1 MTWLHP
7 ALLFG
12 LGIVAI
18 PVLLHFLMRQK
29 PRKLVFPALRLV
41 QQQRRS
47 NARRFRLRHLWL
59 LLLRMA
65 ALAAIVFAIAR
76 PTLPAANYGLSLG
89 EFITLAGIIA
99 TGVIV
104 YFIVLARY
112 RAQSLPRYD
121 LNLKRARLRG
131 WATGLTLLSAAFLA
145 GCPYQRRV
153 AAEITSPAPIGQFD
167 LPVAAV
173 FLFDN
178 SLSLEYTQQG
188 QTRLSVA
195 KQLAK
200 DHLRDFP
207 AGSRVAIAEA
217 SNDDPVIFQ
226 ASISAAQSRIDS
238 IEPSAIVIPLNDR
251 VVAAASLQRDD
262 RTRIAAEGGGVN
274 LDRFVRRIYVFTDL
288 SASGWRIGESTALAR
303 SFDEQPNLTV
313 QIVDVGELQPRNTS
327 IGPVMLSTELVTR
340 DLPLSVSA
348 EVKCVGEAGE
358 RKAVLSLLGAGGQY
372 IPRDSQVRSF
382 EAGSA
387 QRLDFALLTSLAGPV
402 VHGEVR
408 LQSTDPLKFDD
419 VRFFTVIVG
428 AAPKVLLVSPSERES
443 VETRAALEVV
453 GFEPVVINPQQL
465 NTADVSKYQV
475 VYLLSVPDVTDE
487 VWNKLESF
495 VKAGGGLA
503 VVLGSNDIN
512 STKYNR
518 AAAQQI
524 LPARLDTWQAFGDY
538 KLSIDRREHPIF
550 WKFRQHDDSDSFA
563 AFQNDNNI
571 YRFWRLVDRAGDSS
585 VAASFTD
592 ADRSPAIIDRPHGLG
607 RTVIFATSMHLAES
621 NSARWNDLPSPNKD
635 VWEWLA
641 FVEQLTGHLAR
652 ATDWK
657 FNVLAGEPVSLPMSP
672 QPEDREY
679 LLQRPTFAQSR
690 VTLKA
695 SAATLS
701 TSETRE
707 IGHYNVTSPGAPPLT
722 GFSVNAAPAESDLS
736 RIADEQLEQLFGKG
750 RYQVARSLEEIKADV
765 NASHLG
771 KEVFPLILLLA
782 VLVFCGEHFVANWF
796 YDADSDSPAV
806 SAARKSRPAS
816 GTRSDLAENRSMV

>member
-1 MTWLHP
+1 
-7 ALLFG
+7 
-12 LGIVAI
+12 
-18 PVLLHFLMRQK
+18 
-29 PRKLVFPALRLV
+29 FPALRLV

-65 ALAAIVFAIAR
+65 ALATIVLAIAR
-76 PTLPAANYGLSLG
+76 PTLPAANYGLNLR
-89 EFITLAGIIA
+89 EFLTLAGVIA
-99 TGVIV
+99 AGVIAYQV
-104 YFIVLARY
+104 ILSRY
-112 RAQSLPRYD
+112 RSQPLPKYE
-121 LNLKRARLRG
+121 LSLKRAKLRG
-131 WATGLTLLSAAFLA
+131 WSTGLTLLSAAFLA

-153 AAEITSPAPIGQFD
+153 AAEITSPAPVGQFD

-200 DHLRDFP
+200 DHLSDFP

-238 IEPSAIVIPLNDR
+238 IEPSAVVLPLNDR

-262 RTRIAAEGGGVN
+262 RTRISSEGGGVN
-274 LDRFVRRIYVFTDL
+274 LDRFVRRVYVFTDL
-288 SASGWRIGESTALAR
+288 AASGWRIGPSTALAR
-303 SFDEQPNLTV
+303 SFEEQPNLTV

-327 IGPVMLSTELVTR
+327 VGSVMLSTELVTR

-348 EVKCVGEAGE
+348 EVKCVGESGE
-358 RKAVLSLLGAGGQY
+358 RKAVLSLMGPGGQFV
-372 IPRDSQVRSF
+372 PRDSQVRSF

-387 QRLDFALLTSLAGPV
+387 QRLDFALLTGLTGPV
-402 VHGEVR
+402 VHGEIR

-419 VRFFTVIVG
+419 VRTFTVVVG
-428 AAPKVLLVSPSERES
+428 AAPKVLLVAATEQES
-443 VETRAALEVV
+443 METRAALDVV

-475 VYLLSVPDVTDE
+475 VYLLSIKDVSDE

-503 VVLGSNDIN
+503 VVLGSEHID

-524 LPARLDTWQAFGDY
+524 LPARLDAWQAFGDY

-571 YRFWRLVDRAGDSS
+571 Y
-585 VAASFTD
+585 
-592 ADRSPAIIDRPHGLG
+592 
-607 RTVIFATSMHLAES
+607 
-621 NSARWNDLPSPNKD
+621 
-635 VWEWLA
+635 
-641 FVEQLTGHLAR
+641 
-652 ATDWK
+652 
-657 FNVLAGEPVSLPMSP
+657 
-672 QPEDREY
+672 
-679 LLQRPTFAQSR
+679 
-690 VTLKA
+690 
-695 SAATLS
+695 
-701 TSETRE
+701 
-707 IGHYNVTSPGAPPLT
+707 
-722 GFSVNAAPAESDLS
+722 
-736 RIADEQLEQLFGKG
+736 
-750 RYQVARSLEEIKADV
+750 
-765 NASHLG
+765 
-771 KEVFPLILLLA
+771 
-782 VLVFCGEHFVANWF
+782 
-796 YDADSDSPAV
+796 
-806 SAARKSRPAS
+806 
-816 GTRSDLAENRSMV
+816 